1 MTCLFT
7 YLISIFSPS
16 PRGRGSGGE
25 AVRRLGGRAVRE
37 SGGRAVK
44 GLWAGAVLL
53 LLLCLS
59 SCRTSAPPLDYR
71 ALVRA
76 ADRLEMD
83 IGPRDNPA
91 LYLEVASWVGTPYRS
106 GGQSRRGT
114 DCSGFVRQVY
124 QKVYGID
131 LPRSTAEQVDKGKRV
146 RRHKLREG
154 DLVFF
159 HGRRKRRANHVGI
172 YLKDGRFIHAST
184 SRGVIVSRLDED
196 YWDEHWLRGRRV
208 K

>member
-1 MTCLFT
+1 MNYLFT

-16 PRGRGSGGE
+16 PRGRGLGGE
-25 AVRRLGGRAVRE
+25 
-37 SGGRAVK
+37 
-44 GLWAGAVLL
+44 AVLL

-83 IGPRDNPA
+83 IGPRDNPT

-196 YWDEHWLRGRRV
+196 YWDKHWLRGRRV